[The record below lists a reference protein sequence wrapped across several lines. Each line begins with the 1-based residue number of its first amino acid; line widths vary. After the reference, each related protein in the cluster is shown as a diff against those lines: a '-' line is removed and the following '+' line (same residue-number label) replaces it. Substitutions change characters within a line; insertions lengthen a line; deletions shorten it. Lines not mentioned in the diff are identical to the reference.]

1 MNSDWIT
8 ANLPWTGLL
17 IAAFVV
23 ARILVWSSNAKL
35 KWKRIPAIHK
45 CEEGSTQ
52 SLSFVLTLPFFM
64 MILMLIVQVCQIMMA
79 NIAVHQAAY
88 ASVRSAAVWIPATIE
103 LETANRIS
111 SFSLLEQT
119 AEGTHFRIQSNVDSP
134 KYSKIKQAAV
144 LAVASHAPSR
154 DFEYQL
160 DAQGLQTANALAR
173 LYGGLDADSNSNR
186 SIATRLRNKLAYA
199 NANTVVQVDFWHRV
213 GPFDD
218 FQDPPLQQRYDV
230 PPYRDEYAPNEL
242 GWQDHITSTV
252 TFNVPLLPGPL
263 RFLKFNSRNQISVDS
278 NGSGTAT
285 HSRAIAAKQQQTCE
299 DDEEQ
304 DPTETDSG
312 GNCPVVPADDGCGTT
327 DATGQTFTF
336 SVSASATMIIE
347 GQKALL
353 TYVQEGF

>member
-17 IAAFVV
+17 VAAFVA
-23 ARILVWSSNAKL
+23 ARILVWTSNAKL
-35 KWKRIPAIHK
+35 KWKRIPALHK

-79 NIAVHQAAY
+79 NIAVHQAAF
-88 ASVRSAAVWIPATIE
+88 ASVRSAAVWIPATINS
-103 LETANRIS
+103 ETANRIS
-111 SFSLLEQT
+111 SFSLLDQT
-119 AEGTHFRIQSNVDSP
+119 AEGSHYRIQSNVDSP

-160 DAQGLQTANALAR
+160 DAQGQQTATALAR
-173 LYGGLDADSNSNR
+173 LYAGLDADSNSNR
-186 SIATRLRNKLAYA
+186 LIATRLRNKLAYA
-199 NANTVVQVDFWHRV
+199 NANTIVQVDFWHRV
-213 GPFDD
+213 GPYEN

-263 RFLKFNSRNQISVDS
+263 RFLTFDNNNQISTDS
-278 NGSGTAT
+278 NGNGSTS
-285 HSRAIAAKQQQTCE
+285 SRATAANQRQTCE

-304 DPTETDSG
+304 EPTETDSG
-312 GNCPVVPADDGCGTT
+312 GNCPTVPADDGCGTT
-327 DATGQTFTF
+327 DATGQSFTF
-336 SVSASATMIIE
+336 SVSASATMVSE
-347 GQKALL
+347 GQKPLL